1 MTALRVRVTALA
13 LAAALSASFSAPAAR
28 AEAPRPKAG
37 IVPTDL
43 DTVAAAKGPSLESSA
58 LDTTLSGK
66 RVRFVAQ
73 VAETGKTSAGEA
85 VLVLADGGTRVIFR
99 MPDVLERAERLTP
112 GTDWEVIARL
122 DRPVQLADGRSAIA
136 VMPDILVKTPG
147 LPAEQKPTDVVAMVV
162 GETMLIDP
170 PLAPY
175 EAEEPLY
182 RMRITDPGKG
192 VKREF
197 TEPRAS
203 ALAAAKDDQGR
214 TMYNAIRTDRA
225 ADGRERTTSC
235 IFRNDGG
242 KLRMI
247 EFGEVEVDPAS
258 GQRSNETS
266 INLENEQFN
275 DTWSARKRSFEPNT
289 YAGTCLATAI
299 SGFPLDGAKVVRLYV
314 YGGRG
319 IPVPVYA
326 YVDGEET
333 LDVRGR
339 PERATRIRM
348 GLDVRQT
355 SKSIDVPEVWR
366 QHAEAGSEVWFGGES
381 SYWIASAPPHEMLK
395 FEGALGPPGSPEAV
409 VERIR

>member
-1 MTALRVRVTALA
+1 MTASRAGR
-13 LAAALSASFSAPAAR
+13 LAACMLSLAIASSVGGAR
-28 AEAPRPKAG
+28 AEAPRQKAG
-37 IVPTDL
+37 IVPLELAQVAEATGPELASDSA
-43 DTVAAAKGPSLESSA
+43 DTNLA
-58 LDTTLSGK
+58 GK
-66 RVRFVAQ
+66 RVRFTAQ
-73 VAETGKTSAGEA
+73 VAETGRTPAGEA
-85 VLVLADGGTRVIFR
+85 ILVLADGGTRVVLR

-112 GTDWEVIARL
+112 GNDWEVIARL
-122 DRPVQLADGRSAIA
+122 DRPVRLADGRAAIA

-147 LPAEQKPTDVVAMVV
+147 LPAEEKPTDVIAKVV
-162 GETMLIDP
+162 GATMLVDP
-170 PLAPY
+170 PLVPH
-175 EAEEPLY
+175 ESEEPLY

-192 VKREF
+192 IKREF

-235 IFRNDGG
+235 IFRDEGG
-242 KLRMI
+242 ELRMV
-247 EFGEVEVDPAS
+247 EYGEVEIDPAT

-266 INLENEQFN
+266 INLEHEQFN
-275 DTWSARKRSFEPNT
+275 DTWSARKRAFERNT
-289 YAGTCLATAI
+289 YAAPCLGTAM
-299 SGFPLDGAKVVRLYV
+299 SGFPLGRAKVVRLYV

-326 YVDGEET
+326 YEDGEET
-333 LDVRGR
+333 LEVRGR
-339 PERATRIRM
+339 PERATRIRV

-366 QHAEAGSEVWFGGES
+366 QHAEAAGEVWFSGES
-381 SYWIASAPPHEMLK
+381 TYWIASAPPHEVLK

-409 VERIR
+409 IERIR